1 MSREGDAKKRV
12 YNKIAITKGISV
24 LCVYRAMESG
34 VCVLR
39 TYGRTVEN
47 ITIGNSV
54 LCLVQYI

>member
-12 YNKIAITKGISV
+12 YDKIAITKGISV
-24 LCVYRAMESG
+24 FCVGQMESG

-39 TYGRTVEN
+39 TYGCTVKN